1 MTGIPKT
8 GKQFNIHVKY
18 DDILI
23 ECHTINSV
31 EFKSVYF
38 LVKGWF
44 DLDNSGLERLKR
56 DISNTIQRNVGDIFI
71 KDKIISYTEFPR
83 TLTDGY
89 GYSMFEFTV
98 YLKQIN
104 MIDFQQAKEPT
115 KRIMDKIYEDNFVDA
130 NFRFKNL
137 KNNTKKR

>member
-1 MTGIPKT
+1 
-8 GKQFNIHVKY
+8 V
-18 DDILI
+18 LI
-23 ECHTINSV
+23 ECNTINYI
-31 EFKSVYF
+31 EFKSIF
-38 LVKGWF
+38 FIIKGWF
-44 DLDNSGLERLKR
+44 DLDDKGLNDLKKSITKTIKR
-56 DISNTIQRNVGDIFI
+56 NTDDSMFI

-98 YLKQIN
+98 FLKQIN
-104 MIDFQQAKEPT
+104 MIDEEQAKEPT

-137 KNNTKKR
+137 KRAYKKPYKYEKK